1 MALTVLPML
10 LPRSLE
16 GLQNGL
22 LPTELL
28 TEVGVRGKLHPL
40 AARAWNALRA
50 EGLVK
55 GWALTYTYGGT
66 YRSYADQRALFV
78 SRYQME
84 PIAGRPRKVW
94 EGVVWYQKPNTAM
107 AGVPGTSN
115 HGLGLAVDVALD
127 HDLSDGI
134 GPDDAQSI
142 TPALGWFHDAALRY
156 GFSFEA
162 QSEPWHIRYI
172 AGDRVPA
179 TVIAYEDSL
188 RPPPPVEIV
197 PPPATE
203 AVRMFIIVGND
214 DNRADLT
221 RWVWDGAVSMRPL
234 ANEADYLVLV
244 NRAAVGLVKLH
255 SSFSSL
261 SDPFW
266 MTGAE
271 RSQYL

>member
-1 MALTVLPML
+1 MLTVLPLL
-10 LPRSLE
+10 LPRGLE
-16 GLQNGL
+16 GVQNGL

-28 TEVGVRGKLHPL
+28 TDVGVRGKLHPL
-40 AARAWNALRA
+40 AARAWAALKA
-50 EGLVK
+50 EGLTQ
-55 GWALTYTYGGT
+55 GWALTYTFGGT
-66 YRSYADQRALFV
+66 YRSYADQRTLFLQ
-78 SRYQME
+78 RYQME
-84 PIAGRPRKVW
+84 PIEGRPRKVW

-115 HGLGLAVDVALD
+115 HGLGLAVDAALD
-127 HDLSDGI
+127 NDRTDGI

-142 TPALGWFHDAALRY
+142 TPALKWFHPAALKY

-197 PPPATE
+197 PPALE

-214 DNRADLT
+214 DNHNDLT

-234 ANEADYLVLV
+234 VDEADYTALVD
-244 NRAAVGLVKLH
+244 RAAVGLVKLH
-255 SSFSSL
+255 PAFSTL

-266 MTGAE
+266 MSTGE
-271 RSQYL
+271 RARYC